1 MTYSEGRYLDA
12 ITFTHFTFI
21 VGGWWDEGMGL
32 VIVVVQLRWWWDG
45 GRAVVRSWDVGMTHV
60 GNSFCS
66 DCRRS
71 STLLLTYNSRA
82 ELLIG
87 VSLSRIKSLW
97 CGWQEDLVDTVD
109 GSYSFMYV
117 YQRSHSF
124 AAWWDLT
131 AGLKRAKGVFLWW
144 WCLCVSVR
152 VWVT

>member
-1 MTYSEGRYLDA
+1 M
-12 ITFTHFTFI
+12 
-21 VGGWWDEGMGL
+21 VMG
-32 VIVVVQLRWWWDG
+32 
-45 GRAVVRSWDVGMTHV
+45 AVVRWSGVGMTHV
-60 GNSFCS
+60 GNSFWS
-66 DCRRS
+66 DWRS
-71 STLLLTYNSRA
+71 SSALLFTYNSRA

-87 VSLSRIKSLW
+87 VCLSRIKSLW

-131 AGLKRAKGVFLWW
+131 AGLKRAKNVFLWR

-152 VWVT
+152 V